1 MQKYL
6 EAGKVVTTHG
16 VRGEMKL
23 ELWCDGVAFLK
34 KVGRLYTT
42 PQGGRCYK
50 ITSIRPQGQMALLQ
64 LEGVSDMDAA
74 RALRG
79 QVFYFD
85 RDDATLP
92 AGKWYV
98 ADLIGCEVRDA
109 DTGKVYGVVT
119 SVDHPGAQ
127 DIYTVK
133 APGGKEYMFPGV
145 DAFLKERNPPEG
157 YLLVTPIPGL
167 LDDDFDSERE
177 EEWAMGM
184 RVDIVTLFPEM
195 CQQVLDS
202 SIIGRAAKKGYIETH
217 CHQIR
222 DYTLNKQKQTDDY
235 PYGGGCGMVLYAQ
248 PIADCL
254 RAVQKEVQEQGRPAP
269 HIVFLTAGGQ
279 RYTEEHARRLAQY
292 DNLTLVCG
300 HYEGIDERVID
311 AFADE
316 EISIG
321 DYILTGGELA
331 SLVVADSVLRLKPG
345 VLAEQKGYEEESY
358 WDGLLEYPQY
368 TRPEVW
374 EGRAVPPVLLEGN
387 HQKIDAWR
395 GQQSRERTR
404 LRRPELYEQWCE
416 THPLTEIPK
425 WKRGENVRLVKTA
438 EQMEA
443 AAKLFAE
450 GRRSICAGGW
460 VQEALDA
467 LTPEMFL
474 PQLQQEKQEGWVCYL
489 HYTKD
494 VPDATVS
501 VHHKTGQ
508 VEHLF
513 VMESARGR
521 GIGQKMLDFA
531 RKKLP
536 EHEHPVLTVL
546 NTNTRALALYRRMGW
561 QVVGAKEKFDP
572 AKDPL
577 VVRPSQVLEMR
588 YQG

>member
-1 MQKYL
+1 
-6 EAGKVVTTHG
+6 
-16 VRGEMKL
+16 
-23 ELWCDGVAFLK
+23 
-34 KVGRLYTT
+34 
-42 PQGGRCYK
+42 
-50 ITSIRPQGQMALLQ
+50 
-64 LEGVSDMDAA
+64 
-74 RALRG
+74 
-79 QVFYFD
+79 
-85 RDDATLP
+85 
-92 AGKWYV
+92 
-98 ADLIGCEVRDA
+98 
-109 DTGKVYGVVT
+109 
-119 SVDHPGAQ
+119 
-127 DIYTVK
+127 
-133 APGGKEYMFPGV
+133 
-145 DAFLKERNPPEG
+145 
-157 YLLVTPIPGL
+157 
-167 LDDDFDSERE
+167 
-177 EEWAMGM
+177 MGM

-222 DYTLNKQKQTDDY
+222 DYTLNRQKQTDDY

-254 RAVQKEVQEQGRPAP
+254 RAVQKEVAEQGRPAP

-279 RYTEEHARRLAQY
+279 RYTEEHARRLAEY

-395 GQQSRERTR
+395 GEQSRTRTR

-425 WKRGENVRLVKTA
+425 WKRGENARLVKTA

-443 AAKLFAE
+443 VARLFAE
-450 GRRSICAGGW
+450 GRRAVCAGGW
-460 VQEALDA
+460 KQEALDA
-467 LTPEMFL
+467 MQPEQFL
-474 PQLQQEKQEGWVCYL
+474 EQLQQEKKEGWVCYL
-489 HYTKD
+489 HCTKD
-494 VPDATVS
+494 VPDGMVS
-501 VHHKTGQ
+501 VNHKTGQ

-513 VMESARGR
+513 VTEAARGK
-521 GIGQKMLDFA
+521 GIGIKMLDFA

-536 EHEHPVLTVL
+536 EHAHPALTVL
-546 NTNTRALALYRRMGW
+546 DTNTRALALYRRMGW
-561 QVVGAKEKFDP
+561 RVEGVERVFSPEEFEDVLSESRL
-572 AKDPL
+572 L
-577 VVRPSQVLEMR
+577 VMR
-588 YQG
+588 YEG